1 MVVHKANSHKRAL
14 SPQTVEENQ
23 VMTANL
29 SHRFL
34 RVEATNLFSIAWGRY
49 AEALTWPKT
58 ELARHQHALAA
69 HK

>member
-23 VMTANL
+23 VVMANL

-34 RVEATNLFSIAWGRY
+34 RVEATDLFLIAWGRY
-49 AEALTWPKT
+49 VEALMRPKT